1 MGEILVR
8 GEIRF
13 AGKPQ
18 LPPGVRATV
27 QLRETSMADAPS
39 RLVAEQVLKD
49 ITSKAHAGEPIP
61 FEISGDPPDQRQS
74 YSIEVLVDA
83 DSDGRPGRGDF
94 INVQSY
100 PVLTFGNPNTV
111 TVEVKEIT

>member
-1 MGEILVR
+1 MAEILVR

-13 AGKPQ
+13 AGNPH
-18 LPPGVRATV
+18 LPEGAGAIV

-49 ITSKAHAGEPIP
+49 ITSRANAGELIP
-61 FEISGDPPDQRQS
+61 FEISAEPPDQRQS
-74 YSIEVLVDA
+74 YSIEVLVDV
-83 DSDGRPGRGDF
+83 DGDGRPSRGDF

-100 PVLTFGNPNTV
+100 PVLSFGYPNTV

>member
-13 AGKPQ
+13 ASQPH
-18 LPPGVRATV
+18 LTPGVQAIV

-49 ITSKAHAGEPIP
+49 ITSRANAGELIP
-61 FEISGDPPDQRQS
+61 FEISGEPADQRQS
-74 YSIEVLVDA
+74 YSLEVLVDV
-83 DSDGRPGRGDF
+83 DGDGKPSRGDF
-94 INVQSY
+94 INVQNY
-100 PVLTFGNPNTV
+100 PVLTFGSPNSV
-111 TVEVKEIT
+111 TVEVKEII

>member
-1 MGEILVR
+1 VGEFLVR

-13 AGKPQ
+13 ASRPH
-18 LPPGVRATV
+18 LPPGARANV

-39 RLVAEQVLKD
+39 RLIAEQVLKD
-49 ITSKAHAGEPIP
+49 IASRANAGELIP
-61 FEISGDPPDQRQS
+61 FEISGEPPDQRQS
-74 YSIEVLVDA
+74 YSIEVLVDV
-83 DSDGRPGRGDF
+83 DGDGKPSRGDF

-100 PVLTFGNPNTV
+100 PVLSFGYPNTV